1 MKLSFPE
8 FLITKVTVIMFIT
21 VIVNG
26 AYGSISGDVFEP
38 IIGTIIDP
46 KDELSTKKYKLNNK
60 YNIYWGKAL
69 KKVILTFLMLLVIYT
84 VIRVFF

>member
-8 FLITKVTVIMFIT
+8 FLITRVTVIMFIT

-26 AYGSISGDVFEP
+26 AYGSISDGVFEP

-46 KDELSTKKYKLNNK
+46 KDELSSKKYNLNSK
-60 YNIYWGKAL
+60 YDIYWGKAL
-69 KKVILTFLMLLVIYT
+69 KKVILTFLMLVIIWAVTRY
-84 VIRVFF
+84 FF